1 MARAPIAP
9 FAGALYDG
17 QLSLNIEVN
26 IPSNLKGASFPTKGG
41 LACSVAC
48 SAPAM
53 TKTFL
58 DPNSNRKIFDLSREY
73 SELQHL
79 RTQVRNA
86 EAKNNKTRVDHAVE
100 IIMKAEDKDTDS
112 AAREKLAN
120 YLDLLVSTDTTDR
133 QLLIF
138 GIAYLNE
145 IREPNSRYSG
155 C

>member
-1 MARAPIAP
+1 
-9 FAGALYDG
+9 
-17 QLSLNIEVN
+17 
-26 IPSNLKGASFPTKGG
+26 
-41 LACSVAC
+41 
-48 SAPAM
+48 M
-53 TKTFL
+53 TKTFV

-73 SELQHL
+73 SELQRL
-79 RTQVRNA
+79 RTEVRNA
-86 EAKNNKTRVDHAVE
+86 EAKKNKTRVDHAVE
-100 IIMKAEDKDTDS
+100 IIMKAENKDTDS

-145 IREPNSRYSG
+145 IREPNLRYSG